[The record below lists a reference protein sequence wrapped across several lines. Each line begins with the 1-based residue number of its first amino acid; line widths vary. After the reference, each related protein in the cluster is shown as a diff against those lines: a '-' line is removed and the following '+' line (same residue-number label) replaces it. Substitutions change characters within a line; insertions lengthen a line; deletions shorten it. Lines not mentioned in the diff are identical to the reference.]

1 MLTLLFGLQKYV
13 MFLTPVFLL
22 PFYTLQILLLNALE
36 GSASFKPRR
45 LTPHLFNWKPS
56 NPNRHFSS
64 QEVFPML
71 CETKT
76 FHSMMHIYLS
86 ISQCGEHIEVNAQM
100 SLLLWSLAK
109 IWPSL
114 NNRILERSKSPKK
127 KEAIQ
132 ESNLV
137 QILCV
142 VPLEVCQYSVQFLG
156 L

>member
-1 MLTLLFGLQKYV
+1 
-13 MFLTPVFLL
+13 
-22 PFYTLQILLLNALE
+22 
-36 GSASFKPRR
+36 
-45 LTPHLFNWKPS
+45 
-56 NPNRHFSS
+56 
-64 QEVFPML
+64 ML

-127 KEAIQ
+127 KEAI
-132 ESNLV
+132 
-137 QILCV
+137 
-142 VPLEVCQYSVQFLG
+142 
-156 L
+156 